1 MTCPGD
7 IGEDSFCN
15 HAVEQTVKVLRKV
28 YILFR
33 LPDGIRVNAMAPG
46 PAHSVHLDKILA
58 EK

>member
-15 HAVEQTVKVLRKV
+15 HAVEQTVKELGKV
-28 YILFR
+28 YILFI

-46 PAHSVHLDKILA
+46 PAHSVHLD
-58 EK
+58 